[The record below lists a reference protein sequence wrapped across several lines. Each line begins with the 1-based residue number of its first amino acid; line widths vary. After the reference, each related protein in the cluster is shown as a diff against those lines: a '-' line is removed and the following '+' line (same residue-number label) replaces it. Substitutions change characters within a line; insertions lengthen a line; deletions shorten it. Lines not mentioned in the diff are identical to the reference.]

1 MFNDEIIE
9 IFPGHPPEDMSTSPH
24 IKFFPGFK
32 RPDNVLLS
40 FPEYAQKQMR

>member
-1 MFNDEIIE
+1 MLNDKIIE
-9 IFPGHPPEDMSTSPH
+9 ISFGHPPKDMSAGPH

-40 FPEYAQKQMR
+40 FPECAQKQMR